1 MRNWIKALGSARK
14 PAARDPR
21 GAHDAARSHEDHAE
35 GLRQGAHVGGSANG
49 VGGASARPQKAA
61 TALAAQVHD
70 LELELSRQRERT
82 AAAATEAQKEAT
94 LARRALEEAGAARLE
109 RDEYRRVLAAAI
121 ANEKRAL
128 EDARAAREA
137 YELVEGRLSA
147 RLAEEVYARGIAD
160 GRVRE
165 LERSKAEVLTRH
177 VHELAEVRDR
187 EWAEREERRREVQRL
202 VFELGEARASSR
214 ALEARLGRERQ
225 GPAARGHQLS
235 GGVARGVA
243 VFAAIVALALAP
255 AALLAAFSPARAGY
269 LTLALGLGPWALT
282 LATLGF
288 GLVALGCAVVALRST
303 RAAVVGPAA
312 SAPIGAAGTGQEAHP
327 NRKPSDPT
335 SAGQPSAARGAPS
348 RG

>member
-14 PAARDPR
+14 PAARDPQ
-21 GAHDAARSHEDHAE
+21 GAHDATWSDEDHA
-35 GLRQGAHVGGSANG
+35 GGPRHVAHTGAPGNG
-49 VGGASARPQKAA
+49 VASARPQKA
-61 TALAAQVHD
+61 TNALAARVHT
-70 LELELSRQRERT
+70 LELELSQQRDRT

-121 ANEKRAL
+121 ANEKKAL
-128 EDARAAREA
+128 QEARAAREA
-137 YELVEGRLSA
+137 YDLVEGRLSA

-177 VHELAEVRDR
+177 VHELSEVRDR

-202 VFELGEARASSR
+202 VFELGEARAAAR
-214 ALEARLGRERQ
+214 ALEARMGRERHDPEARAQ
-225 GPAARGHQLS
+225 SFAAGL
-235 GGVARGVA
+235 ARGVA
-243 VFAAIVALALAP
+243 LFAAILALALAP

-282 LATLGF
+282 LTTLGF
-288 GLVALGCAVVALRST
+288 GLLALASAALALRSARGST
-303 RAAVVGPAA
+303 FGPVGGARVAAA
-312 SAPIGAAGTGQEAHP
+312 GAAPEAHSGAT
-327 NRKPSDPT
+327 RKPSESAPT
-335 SAGQPSAARGAPS
+335 AEPSAARGAAS